1 MSFPAPSS
9 RTGFGRDKP
18 PYRTYIIAGKRPDEK
33 AAATKERYARRGDA
47 GQGDEENQLQWV
59 PVPTRDRGGY
69 AGCGACI
76 TAI

>member
-47 GQGDEENQLQWV
+47 GQGDEDPRSRRLRRLRRLYH
-59 PVPTRDRGGY
+59 RDPK
-69 AGCGACI
+69 
-76 TAI
+76 

>member
-1 MSFPAPSS
+1 MPSYAI
-9 RTGFGRDKP
+9 TGN
-18 PYRTYIIAGKRPDEK
+18 RPDEN
-33 AAATKERYARRGDA
+33 AAATKERYARRDDA

-59 PVPTRDRGGY
+59 LVPTRDRGGC